1 MDMSKLHPT
10 THILIFLFL
19 SIMLWKSVLLT
30 VIVSL
35 ILIFL
40 VYASRIGFNK
50 LYKHVV
56 GIMWIILVFF
66 FVSLITT
73 GNFAYSLLLSY
84 RLLLLIVIISMLFLS
99 RSYFDIA
106 YGLGILFKPL
116 KYIGF
121 PVMEFVFV
129 LTMALRFIP
138 IMAEEVERIIMSQKT
153 RGFDIKNIKHVL
165 FIGHSIL
172 IPVFLSALVRA
183 ESMAI
188 SLYLRGIDL
197 KNGIPP
203 VGKIRFGLLDILI
216 ILFSVLVIVYA

>member
-19 SIMLWKSVLLT
+19 SIMLWKSILLT
-30 VIVSL
+30 VLVSL
-35 ILIFL
+35 ILVF
-40 VYASRIGFNK
+40 VVKVGEIGFYK
-50 LYKHVV
+50 LYKHVI
-56 GIMWIILVFF
+56 GIVWIILVLFL
-66 FVSLITT
+66 VSLITT
-73 GNFAYSLLLSY
+73 RNFAYSLLISY
-84 RLLLLIVIISMLFLS
+84 RLLLLIVIISVLFLS

-106 YGLGILFKPL
+106 YGLGLLFKPL
-116 KYIGF
+116 RYIGF

-138 IMAEEVERIIMSQKT
+138 IIAEEIERIIMSQKT

-165 FIGHSIL
+165 LVGYAIL
-172 IPVFLSALVRA
+172 VPVFLSALIRA

-197 KNGIPP
+197 KEGIPP
-203 VGKIRFGLLDILI
+203 VTKIRFGLLDIFI
-216 ILFSVLVIVYA
+216 ILLSVLVIIYA

>member
-1 MDMSKLHPT
+1 
-10 THILIFLFL
+10 
-19 SIMLWKSVLLT
+19 
-30 VIVSL
+30 
-35 ILIFL
+35 
-40 VYASRIGFNK
+40 
-50 LYKHVV
+50 
-56 GIMWIILVFF
+56 
-66 FVSLITT
+66 
-73 GNFAYSLLLSY
+73 
-84 RLLLLIVIISMLFLS
+84 
-99 RSYFDIA
+99 
-106 YGLGILFKPL
+106 
-116 KYIGF
+116 
-121 PVMEFVFV
+121 MEFVFV

>member
-19 SIMLWKSVLLT
+19 SIMLWKSILLT
-30 VIVSL
+30 VLVSL
-35 ILIFL
+35 ILVF
-40 VYASRIGFNK
+40 VVKVGEIGFHK
-50 LYKHVV
+50 LYKHVI
-56 GIMWIILVFF
+56 GIVWIILVLFL
-66 FVSLITT
+66 VSLLTT
-73 GNFAYSLLLSY
+73 RNFAYSLLLSY
-84 RLLLLIVIISMLFLS
+84 RLLLLIVIISVLFLS

-106 YGLGILFKPL
+106 YGLGVLFKPL
-116 KYIGF
+116 RYIGF

-138 IMAEEVERIIMSQKT
+138 IMAEEIERIIMSQKT

-165 FIGHSIL
+165 LVGYSIL
-172 IPVFLSALVRA
+172 IPVFLSALIRA

-197 KNGIPP
+197 KDGIPP
-203 VGKIRFGLLDILI
+203 VSKIRFGLLDIFI
-216 ILFSVLVIVYA
+216 ILLSMLVIIYA